1 MPRFLLS
8 ETFFIPFI
16 RVEEYIRCGKDK
28 NIVDPDPNGLYTK
41 RKRRRS
47 GLSGASADQS
57 HIDDESFKNVTY
69 PENGWSTS
77 LEKTIFNEKSE
88 LKNNVFHLIY
98 CMSVLL
104 Q

>member
-41 RKRRRS
+41 RKRPKKAAYPARVLISHTLTMRAS
-47 GLSGASADQS
+47 KMSPILRMDGALLW
-57 HIDDESFKNVTY
+57 KNDFQR
-69 PENGWSTS
+69 EEGI
-77 LEKTIFNEKSE
+77 EK
-88 LKNNVFHLIY
+88 
-98 CMSVLL
+98 
-104 Q
+104 